1 MCTKNYDQIMY
12 GAPLVPDTEGDEQ
25 MERWTFGKRPEK
37 VTYREV
43 GASPK
48 SVTYCYN
55 QLFWVPQIKSIILS
69 STWV

>member
-12 GAPLVPDTEGDEQ
+12 GAPLVPDAEGDGQ
-25 MERWTFGKRPEK
+25 IERWTFGKRPEK

-55 QLFWVPQIKSIILS
+55 Q
-69 STWV
+69 